1 MGVSYAWEKFFSA
14 VHGAI
19 GSERSPQKRLAN
31 AYVFDIIHVA
41 REDVPNAEIW
51 QRIQKLTDAVTCK
64 PARGDEGTVEAT
76 TSTMSAEEAAKWLEE
91 IVSLF
96 SEIAEAYGASGAS
109 FAEEP
114 RT

>member
-1 MGVSYAWEKFFSA
+1 MSLSYAWETFFSA
-14 VHGAI
+14 IHGAI
-19 GSERSPQKRLAN
+19 GSEQSPQRRLAN
-31 AYVFDIIHVA
+31 AYAFAIIKVA

-64 PARGDEGTVEAT
+64 PARDDEGTVEAT

-109 FAEEP
+109 PAGGAE
-114 RT
+114 